1 MPRSH
6 SLIDAR
12 AALAFAALAVLVG
25 TLASTR
31 RGGVKYAA
39 LNGSPGHTDPHG
51 RGAETPREIPA
62 RGLRD
67 VFWRVVHEV
76 SDDRVSLVAAGV
88 TFYLLL
94 AFFPALAA
102 IVSLYGLIADPA
114 DIAEHLKELASV
126 LPAGAFEVFSDQIQ
140 SLINHR
146 DSTLGI
152 AFFVGLSVAL
162 WSSHN
167 GTLAVFDAV
176 NVAYEEEEK
185 RGLLRLNLIA
195 LVFTLGA
202 ILVALIM
209 IGTIAL
215 MPTIVD
221 SLWLAP
227 WKENLALV
235 VRWPFLLAM
244 MFVALTAVYR
254 FGPSRQPAKLRWIT
268 WGAAL
273 ATLAWFLM
281 TLGFSW
287 YLSNFAD
294 YSATYGTLGGLIGF
308 LVWIWLSV
316 AILIVGAELNAEL
329 EHQTAHDSTTGPP
342 LPMGARGAYMADHVG
357 RSVE

>member
-12 AALAFAALAVLVG
+12 AAFGLAVLAILVG
-25 TLASTR
+25 MLASSR
-31 RGGVKYAA
+31 SGGVEYPA
-39 LNGSPGHTDPHG
+39 LHVSSKDPQG
-51 RGAETPREIPA
+51 RDAETPRKIPV

-67 VFWRVVHEV
+67 VFWRVVREV

-102 IVSLYGLIADPA
+102 IVSLYGLVADPV
-114 DIAEHLKELASV
+114 DIAAHLRDMASV

-140 SLINHR
+140 SLIHHR

-152 AFFVGLSVAL
+152 AFFVGLSIAL

-176 NVAYEEEEK
+176 NVAYEEDEK

-195 LVFTLGA
+195 LAFTLGA
-202 ILVALIM
+202 ILVAMTM

-215 MPTIVD
+215 IPTIME
-221 SLWLAP
+221 SLWLDP

-235 VRWPFLLAM
+235 FRWPFLLTM

-273 ATLAWFLM
+273 STLAWFLT

-287 YLSNFAD
+287 YLNNFAD
-294 YSATYGTLGGLIGF
+294 YSATYGTLGSLIGF
-308 LVWIWLSV
+308 LVWTWLSV
-316 AILIVGAELNAEL
+316 VILIVGAELNAEL

-342 LPMGARGAYMADHVG
+342 LPMGVRGAYMADHMG